1 MKKLK
6 DYVQEQHHRDEQ
18 PLQAGKKNAGK
29 QSKKSAKYYMPVT
42 ADRQTAIDEKIRT
55 VQGSIFGRPVNK
67 IEIGTIRDVW
77 VPYGYFVYDYE
88 VGSGKGLFKAKR
100 SGQVHII
107 YDMNERHCMQ
117 YDEKE
122 SGALPLKK
130 KDLSEDNRVFLK
142 AAADHRSGILRD
154 VEDYVQ
160 MKIMYKT
167 FGHKGDIKLVKQVD
181 FYRPAVEL
189 EVFFKGRNRN
199 IRFAYLDE
207 YAVKS
212 EHILGMK
219 YRITH

>member
-1 MKKLK
+1 MRKLK
-6 DYVQEQHHRDEQ
+6 DYVQEQRREDGQ
-18 PLQAGKKNAGK
+18 PLQDGKKNAGIPP
-29 QSKKSAKYYMPVT
+29 KKALKYYMPVT
-42 ADRQTAIDEKIRT
+42 ADRQAAIDEKIKT
-55 VQGSIFGRPVNK
+55 VQGRIFGRPVNK

-88 VGSGKGLFKAKR
+88 VGGGRGLFKAKR
-100 SGQVHII
+100 AGQVHII

-130 KDLSEDNRVFLK
+130 KELSVEKRAFLK
-142 AAADHRSGILRD
+142 AAADRRGILRD

-167 FGHKGDIKLVKQVD
+167 FGHKGEIKLVKQVD

>member
-29 QSKKSAKYYMPVT
+29 QSKKSAKYYMPIT
-42 ADRQTAIDEKIRT
+42 ADRQTAIDEKIKT

-154 VEDYVQ
+154 VEDYVH
-160 MKIMYKT
+160 MYRLYVAVRLMGT
-167 FGHKGDIKLVKQVD
+167 G
-181 FYRPAVEL
+181 FYRYDTVCYHDGRSGSFVPGNLQVLRRFWRAVCTD
-189 EVFFKGRNRN
+189 GG
-199 IRFAYLDE
+199 DQ
-207 YAVKS
+207 S
-212 EHILGMK
+212 
-219 YRITH
+219 